1 MSAIRPATPRKRRE
15 PRIRVKGLAKRYGAL
30 EVFRNIDFDVGE
42 REIVAMVGPSGCG
55 KTTLLRCID
64 GLLPHDAGEIWVG
77 NQRVEEPIA
86 GVAMVFQ
93 HFGLFPWK
101 TVYDNVAYGL
111 RMAGAPKAEIER
123 KVPEFIKLVGLA
135 GFETAFPYQMSGGM
149 QQRCGLARALAVE
162 PNVLLMDEPFAAVD
176 AQTREI
182 LQFELLRIW
191 EERPTAMIFVT
202 HSIEE
207 AVLLGHRV
215 IVLKGTAL
223 EHPRDHHHRSA
234 ASAHARDAARAAL
247 RRIARAGVGHADAGG
262 ARSRIP
268 FSNAE
273 QEQLTA
279 KREDSMIRKRLTLL
293 AGGALLAALLARRPG
308 RGARQ
313 ENRDR
318 ACPAF
323 RRSIR

>member
-1 MSAIRPATPRKRRE
+1 MSSSSAATLAPRSAAAASASA
-15 PRIRVKGLAKRYGAL
+15 PRIRVNGLGKYYGTL
-30 EVFRNIDFDVGE
+30 EVFRNVDFNVGE
-42 REIVAMVGPSGCG
+42 REIVAIVGPSGCG

-64 GLLPHDAGEIWVG
+64 GLLPFDTGEVLVG
-77 NQRVEEPIA
+77 EQRVTEPIA

-111 RMAGAPKAEIER
+111 RMAGASKADIDR
-123 KVPEFIKLVGLA
+123 KVPEFVRLVGLA
-135 GFETAFPYQMSGGM
+135 GFEKSYPYQISGGM

-162 PNVLLMDEPFAAVD
+162 PSVLLMDEPFAAVD

-215 IVLKGTAL
+215 IVLKGRPSSIHETITVDL
-223 EHPRDHHHRSA
+223 PHPRTRETLRLSRFA
-234 ASAHARDAARAAL
+234 ELRERVWGTLMREARE
-247 RRIARAGVGHADAGG
+247 
-262 ARSRIP
+262 
-268 FSNAE
+268 AE
-273 QEQLTA
+273 FQIE
-279 KREDSMIRKRLTLL
+279 R
-293 AGGALLAALLARRPG
+293 
-308 RGARQ
+308 
-313 ENRDR
+313 
-318 ACPAF
+318 
-323 RRSIR
+323 

>member
-1 MSAIRPATPRKRRE
+1 MPARTQKVPVEETPDAATLHSPCRAGVGMSTQQQTAAAVSSSSAAAARGAA
-15 PRIRVKGLAKRYGAL
+15 RIRVKGLAKRYGTL
-30 EVFRNIDFDVGE
+30 DVFSGIDFEVGE
-42 REIVAMVGPSGCG
+42 REIVAIVGPSGCG

-77 NQRVEEPIA
+77 NERVSEPIA

-101 TVYDNVAYGL
+101 TVTENVAYGL

-123 KVPEFIKLVGLA
+123 KVPIFIKMVGLT
-135 GFETAFPYQMSGGM
+135 GFEHAFPYQMSGGM

-162 PNVLLMDEPFAAVD
+162 PGVLLMDEPFAAVD

-215 IVLKGTAL
+215 IVLKGRPSSIHETIMIDL
-223 EHPRDHHHRSA
+223 PHPRTRATLRDQRFA
-234 ASAHARDAARAAL
+234 ELRERVWGTLMREARE
-247 RRIARAGVGHADAGG
+247 
-262 ARSRIP
+262 
-268 FSNAE
+268 AE
-273 QEQLTA
+273 FKLE
-279 KREDSMIRKRLTLL
+279 R
-293 AGGALLAALLARRPG
+293 
-308 RGARQ
+308 
-313 ENRDR
+313 
-318 ACPAF
+318 
-323 RRSIR
+323 

>member
-1 MSAIRPATPRKRRE
+1 MPAIRTASAAQGSKTE
-15 PRIRVKGLAKRYGAL
+15 PRIRVRGLAKRYGAL

-42 REIVAMVGPSGCG
+42 REIVAIVGPSGCG

-64 GLLPHDAGEIWVG
+64 GLLPHDAGEI
-77 NQRVEEPIA
+77 RVDAERVSKPIA

-101 TVYDNVAYGL
+101 TVFENVAYGL

-123 KVPEFIKLVGLA
+123 KVPEFIKLVGLG
-135 GFETAFPYQMSGGM
+135 GFENAFPYQMSGGM

-191 EERPTAMIFVT
+191 QVRPTSTVFVT

-207 AVLLGHRV
+207 AVLMGDQV
-215 IVLKGTAL
+215 VVLKGRPSTVAEVVQVNL
-223 EHPRDHHHRSA
+223 PRPR
-234 ASAHARDAARAAL
+234 
-247 RRIARAGVGHADAGG
+247 
-262 ARSRIP
+262 
-268 FSNAE
+268 
-273 QEQLTA
+273 T
-279 KREDSMIRKRLTLL
+279 RETL
-293 AGGALLAALLARRPG
+293 G
-308 RGARQ
+308 
-313 ENRDR
+313 
-318 ACPAF
+318 
-323 RRSIR
+323 

>member
-1 MSAIRPATPRKRRE
+1 MTEPQIQGVSLSGPAAPASGE
-15 PRIRVKGLAKRYGAL
+15 PRIRVRGLGKNYGAL
-30 EVFRNIDFDVGE
+30 EVFKNINFDVGN
-42 REIVAMVGPSGCG
+42 REIVAIVGPSGCG

-64 GLLPHDAGEIWVG
+64 GLLPHDTGEILVG
-77 NQRVEEPIA
+77 DTRVTEPIA

-101 TVYDNVAYGL
+101 TVSENVAYGL
-111 RMAGAPKAEIER
+111 RMAGAPKAEIAR

-135 GFETAFPYQMSGGM
+135 GFENAFPYQMSGGM

-191 EERPTAMIFVT
+191 QERPTAMVFVT

-215 IVLKGTAL
+215 IVLKGRPSSIHETIVIDLPEPRTRDTLRHPKFAELREQVWGTLMREAREAEFVL
-223 EHPRDHHHRSA
+223 ER
-234 ASAHARDAARAAL
+234 
-247 RRIARAGVGHADAGG
+247 
-262 ARSRIP
+262 
-268 FSNAE
+268 
-273 QEQLTA
+273 
-279 KREDSMIRKRLTLL
+279 
-293 AGGALLAALLARRPG
+293 
-308 RGARQ
+308 
-313 ENRDR
+313 
-318 ACPAF
+318 
-323 RRSIR
+323 